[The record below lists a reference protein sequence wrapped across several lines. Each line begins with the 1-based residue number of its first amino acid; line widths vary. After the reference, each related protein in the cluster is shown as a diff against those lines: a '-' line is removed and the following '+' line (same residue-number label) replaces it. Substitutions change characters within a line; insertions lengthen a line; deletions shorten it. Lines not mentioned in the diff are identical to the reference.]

1 MWAKPEMLA
10 RRMSSRAAQEPVTG
24 RACFCRLNDR
34 YGEFGSMKGR
44 FGAIVPNVG
53 ITEGGLWLLTPL
65 GLCLITAGN
74 LDKFQIADSCRLEN
88 GYQN

>member
-1 MWAKPEMLA
+1 
-10 RRMSSRAAQEPVTG
+10 
-24 RACFCRLNDR
+24 
-34 YGEFGSMKGR
+34 MKGR

-53 ITEGGLWLLTPL
+53 TTEGGLWLLTPL